1 MKIVVVDD
9 EIIQLERLKETIS
22 EVLTDCELI
31 GFSSPVEAL
40 EWAKSNYPEIAF
52 LDIQMPVM
60 DGITL
65 AKEMKKYNPKINI
78 VFVTGYYEEYVF
90 DAMPL
95 HFSGYLQK
103 PANAQKV
110 RQELDNLRYPLIKQ
124 EKNKKLI
131 VKCFGDFEVYAKG
144 KLLNFSRAKSK
155 EVFAYLVDRKGSK
168 VNGNKI
174 CAVVYEDA
182 GNETSN
188 KSSLRNCIA
197 DIKET
202 LHSVGADEVF
212 LKGWDSYAINPTL
225 IECDYYDWEKN
236 KPYAVRIYGA
246 IQLGGRNPCKYTGPQ
261 INGRI
266 FDQHRKKK
274 AAFALLLHFE
284 GYT

>member
-1 MKIVVVDD
+1 MKIIVVDD
-9 EIIQLERLKETIS
+9 EIIQLDRLKETVA
-22 EVLTDCELI
+22 EVVPDCELN
-31 GFSSPVEAL
+31 GFSNPLEAL
-40 EWAKSNYPEIAF
+40 EWSKENLPEIAF

-65 AKEMKKYNPKINI
+65 AKELKIQNPKINL

-103 PANAQKV
+103 PANVQKV
-110 RQELDNLRYPLIKQ
+110 KQELDNLRFPLVKK
-124 EKNKKLI
+124 ESEKKLR
-131 VKCFGDFEVYAKG
+131 VKCFGDFEVYIGDKP
-144 KLLNFSRAKSK
+144 LNFSRAKSK
-155 EVFAYLVDRKGSK
+155 EVFAYLIDRKGSK

-188 KSSLRNCIA
+188 KSSLRSCIA

-202 LHSVGADEVF
+202 LHSVNADNV
-212 LKGWDSYAINPTL
+212 LIKGWDSYAIDTSL

-236 KPYAVRIYGA
+236 EPYAI
-246 IQLGGRNPCKYTGPQ
+246 
-261 INGRI
+261 
-266 FDQHRKKK
+266 H
-274 AAFALLLHFE
+274 AFQGEYMAQYSWAEETLANIL
-284 GYT
+284 YNK

>member
-1 MKIVVVDD
+1 MKIIVVDD
-9 EIIQLERLKETIS
+9 EIIQLDRLKETVA
-22 EVLTDCELI
+22 EVVPDCELN
-31 GFSSPVEAL
+31 GFSNPLEAL
-40 EWAKSNYPEIAF
+40 EWSKENLPEIAF

-65 AKEMKKYNPKINI
+65 AKKLKIQNPKINL

-110 RQELDNLRYPLIKQ
+110 RQELDNLRFPLVKK
-124 EKNKKLI
+124 ESEKKLR
-131 VKCFGDFEVYAKG
+131 VKCFGDFEVYIGDKP
-144 KLLNFSRAKSK
+144 LNFSRAKSK
-155 EVFAYLVDRKGSK
+155 EVFAYLIDRKGSK

-174 CAVVYEDA
+174 CAVVYEDV

-188 KSSLRNCIA
+188 KSSLRSCIA

-202 LHSVGADEVF
+202 LHSVNADNV
-212 LKGWDSYAINPTL
+212 LIKGWDSYAIDTSL

-236 KPYAVRIYGA
+236 EPYAI
-246 IQLGGRNPCKYTGPQ
+246 
-261 INGRI
+261 
-266 FDQHRKKK
+266 H
-274 AAFALLLHFE
+274 AFRGEYMAQYSWAEETLAYILNK
-284 GYT
+284 